1 MVQSNV
7 KRIEVKEDEVRI
19 PEEVL
24 RLESL
29 LLDNGWKM
37 LMERLNNT
45 IISSEKTLKQSMP
58 LWLSKEEKETYY
70 DDMERIKLKINAYEE
85 LIALPEQM
93 IQEYSNTD
101 FITNYSNGL

>member
-1 MVQSNV
+1 MKANIDRTPIDVEE
-7 KRIEVKEDEVRI
+7 KRI

-37 LMERLNNT
+37 LIERLKST
-45 IISSEKTLKQSMP
+45 IISSERTLKQSMP
-58 LWLSKEEKETYY
+58 LWLNKEEKETYV

-85 LIALPEQM
+85 LIALPEEM
-93 IQEYSNTD
+93 IREYSNTD
-101 FITNYSNGL
+101 FRTNYSNGL